1 MAFNFYMPDIGEGV
15 VEGEIV
21 SWKVKQGDRVKLD
34 QPLVEVMT
42 DKATV
47 ELPSPRAGTI
57 VKIHYQDGQICPVGQ
72 ILVTIEEEAGAAAS
86 PGPAGNGQPGHAS
99 PPPPAPHAAAPP
111 TPPAPAQAAGPR
123 PRSPTHTAS
132 PPPFPPGPSAA
143 APPPFGSGPAIP
155 GQAAQAAA
163 PGPSGS
169 ATAPYPA
176 VSAAVAHAA
185 GGAIQVVDATPSRQ
199 RVLATPATR
208 RLARQLG
215 VEIGR
220 VPPTG
225 PHGRVT
231 TADVRSYQSNGGAI
245 HAEAAAPAPQQP
257 SGPPASSISDPG
269 RVGDEERIPLRGIR
283 RRIAES
289 MARSKRTAAHFTYV
303 EEIDMTELVAVRER
317 ARARAAERGVK
328 LNYLPFI
335 VKACVS
341 GLKKWPQL
349 NASLD
354 ETTQEIVRKKYYHVG
369 IAAQGPQGLTV
380 SVVRDADRR
389 SIFDLSREI
398 DRLAEAVR
406 GNTAT
411 REELTGSTFT
421 ITSLGKLGGVLA
433 TPIINFPEV
442 AILGVHKIEERPAVR
457 NGQIVIRQLMNLSIS
472 VDHRLADGWDGAM
485 FVQDVKS
492 LLEDP
497 TTMFMEM
504 V

>member
-1 MAFNFYMPDIGEGV
+1 
-15 VEGEIV
+15 
-21 SWKVKQGDRVKLD
+21 S
-34 QPLVEVMT
+34 
-42 DKATV
+42 AT
-47 ELPSPRAGTI
+47 
-57 VKIHYQDGQICPVGQ
+57 
-72 ILVTIEEEAGAAAS
+72 
-86 PGPAGNGQPGHAS
+86 
-99 PPPPAPHAAAPP
+99 
-111 TPPAPAQAAGPR
+111 APAA
-123 PRSPTHTAS
+123 
-132 PPPFPPGPSAA
+132 FPPGPSAT
-143 APPPFGSGPAIP
+143 P
-155 GQAAQAAA
+155 
-163 PGPSGS
+163 
-169 ATAPYPA
+169 TAPYPA
-176 VSAAVAHAA
+176 VTAS
-185 GGAIQVVDATPSRQ
+185 GAIQVVDATATHQ

-231 TADVRSYQSNGGAI
+231 TADVQRYQSNGGAAA
-245 HAEAAAPAPQQP
+245 HAESPAAPAPQHAP
-257 SGPPASSISDPG
+257 APPIASISAPG
-269 RVGDEERIPLRGIR
+269 RDGDEERIPLRGIR

-317 ARARAAERGVK
+317 AKARAAERGVK

-354 ETTQEIVRKKYYHVG
+354 ETTQEIVRKKYYHIG
-369 IAAQGPQGLTV
+369 IAAQGPQGLSV

-406 GNTAT
+406 GSTAT

-457 NGQIVIRQLMNLSIS
+457 HGQIVIRHLMNLSIS

>member
-1 MAFNFYMPDIGEGV
+1 MSFNFYMPDIGEGV

-21 SWKVKQGDRVKLD
+21 AWKVKEGDRVKLD
-34 QPLVEVMT
+34 QPIVEVMT

-57 VKIHYQDGQICPVGQ
+57 AKINYRDGEICPVGKV
-72 ILVTIEEEAGAAAS
+72 LVVIDEDGAAAGARP
-86 PGPAGNGQPGHAS
+86 PGGNGHPAAS
-99 PPPPAPHAAAPP
+99 PPPAPAHAQPAPHAPAA
-111 TPPAPAQAAGPR
+111 
-123 PRSPTHTAS
+123 
-132 PPPFPPGPSAA
+132 
-143 APPPFGSGPAIP
+143 ID
-155 GQAAQAAA
+155 
-163 PGPSGS
+163 
-169 ATAPYPA
+169 
-176 VSAAVAHAA
+176 
-185 GGAIQVVDATPSRQ
+185 VVDATAQRE

-208 RLARQLG
+208 RLARELG
-215 VEIGR
+215 VPLGH

-225 PHGRVT
+225 KHGRVT
-231 TADVRSYQSNGGAI
+231 SDDVRRYQGGGEAP
-245 HAEAAAPAPQQP
+245 AAAPPQARAPA
-257 SGPPASSISDPG
+257 PPPLAIPRPAAG
-269 RVGDEERIPLRGIR
+269 YEEERIPLRGMR
-283 RRIAES
+283 KRIAES
-289 MARSKRTAAHFTYV
+289 MARSVHTAAHFTYV

-317 ARARAAERGVK
+317 AKARAAERGVR

-335 VKACVS
+335 VKAVVS

-354 ETTQEIVRKKYYHVG
+354 EATQEIVRKKYYHIG
-369 IAAQGPQGLTV
+369 IAAQGPHGLAV

-398 DRLAEAVR
+398 DRLGEAVR
-406 GNTAT
+406 DNTAT
-411 REELTGSTFT
+411 REDLTGSTFT
-421 ITSLGKLGGVLA
+421 VSSLGKLGGVLA

-442 AILGVHKIEERPAVR
+442 AVLGVHKIEERPAVR
-457 NGQIVIRQLMNLSIS
+457 NGQIVARHLMNLSIS

-485 FVQDVKS
+485 FLQDVKS

>member
-1 MAFNFYMPDIGEGV
+1 MAFDFYMPDIGEGV

-21 SWKVKQGDRVKLD
+21 AWKVKEGDRVKLD

-57 VKIHYQDGQICPVGQ
+57 AKINYKDGDICPVGKV
-72 ILVTIEEEAGAAAS
+72 LVVIEEDGAAAA
-86 PGPAGNGQPGHAS
+86 GARPAGGNGQHA
-99 PPPPAPHAAAPP
+99 PAPHGLAAPP
-111 TPPAPAQAAGPR
+111 AHGAQAQHAQ
-123 PRSPTHTAS
+123 
-132 PPPFPPGPSAA
+132 
-143 APPPFGSGPAIP
+143 PAIE
-155 GQAAQAAA
+155 
-163 PGPSGS
+163 
-169 ATAPYPA
+169 
-176 VSAAVAHAA
+176 
-185 GGAIQVVDATPSRQ
+185 VVDATAQRA

-208 RLARQLG
+208 RLARELG
-215 VEIGR
+215 VPLGS

-225 PHGRVT
+225 KHGRVT
-231 TADVRSYQSNGGAI
+231 SDDVRRYQATGGDGAP
-245 HAEAAAPAPQQP
+245 AAAAHVQPAAAHIQPAAAAAHAQPAAPQARP
-257 SGPPASSISDPG
+257 AAPPPVSVPRPAAG
-269 RVGDEERIPLRGIR
+269 YEEERIPLRGVR
-283 RRIAES
+283 KRIAES
-289 MARSKRTAAHFTYV
+289 MARAVHTAAHFTYV

-317 ARARAAERGVK
+317 AKARAAERGVK

-335 VKACVS
+335 IKAVVS

-354 ETTQEIVRKKYYHVG
+354 EATQEIVRKKYYHIG
-369 IAAQGPQGLTV
+369 IAAQGPQGLAV

-398 DRLAEAVR
+398 ERLGEAVR
-406 GNTAT
+406 SNTAT
-411 REELTGSTFT
+411 RDELTGSTFT
-421 ITSLGKLGGVLA
+421 VSSLGKLGGVLA

-457 NGQIVIRQLMNLSIS
+457 GGQIVARHLMNLSIS

-485 FVQDVKS
+485 FLQDVKA

>member
-21 SWKVKQGDRVKLD
+21 AWKVKEGDRVKLD
-34 QPLVEVMT
+34 QPIVEVMT

-57 VKIHYQDGQICPVGQ
+57 VKINYKDGQICPVGQ
-72 ILVTIEEEAGAAAS
+72 ILVVIDDD
-86 PGPAGNGQPGHAS
+86 
-99 PPPPAPHAAAPP
+99 
-111 TPPAPAQAAGPR
+111 
-123 PRSPTHTAS
+123 
-132 PPPFPPGPSAA
+132 SAA
-143 APPPFGSGPAIP
+143 AVTEAQPAGKPGAHTDGHGAGQRAATPAPRPVTPATTASTATTGQRAVQPP
-155 GQAAQAAA
+155 AA
-163 PGPSGS
+163 PSSGS
-169 ATAPYPA
+169 TGR
-176 VSAAVAHAA
+176 ST
-185 GGAIQVVDATPSRQ
+185 GGSIGGSIEIVDATAERP

-215 VEIGR
+215 VEIGK
-220 VPPTG
+220 VSPTG
-225 PHGRVT
+225 KHGRVT
-231 TADVRSYQSNGGAI
+231 ADDVRGYPSNGGA
-245 HAEAAAPAPQQP
+245 AAHGGAPA
-257 SGPPASSISDPG
+257 GKPATPYAPIAIAKG
-269 RVGDEERIPLRGIR
+269 GDEERIPLRGIR
-283 RRIAES
+283 KRIAES
-289 MARSKRTAAHFTYV
+289 MARSVHTAAHFTYV

-317 ARARAAERGVK
+317 AKSRAADRGVR

-335 VKACVS
+335 VKAVVS
-341 GLKKWPQL
+341 GLKKWPQI

-354 ETTQEIVRKKYYHVG
+354 EATQEIVRKKYYHIG

-380 SVVRDADRR
+380 TVVRDADKR

-398 DRLAEAVR
+398 DRLGEAVR
-406 GNTAT
+406 AGTAT

-421 ITSLGKLGGVLA
+421 ISSLGKLGGVLA

-457 NGQIVIRQLMNLSIS
+457 GGQIVARHLMNLSIS

-485 FVQDVKS
+485 FLQDVKA

>member
-15 VEGEIV
+15 VEGEV
-21 SWKVKQGDRVKLD
+21 VAWKVKEGDQVALD

-57 VKIHYQDGQICPVGQ
+57 VSIHFRDGQICPVGQ
-72 ILVTIEEEAGAAAS
+72 ILVVIDDGGAASAPRS
-86 PGPAGNGQPGHAS
+86 NDHAGHPVATRAAVIVAA
-99 PPPPAPHAAAPP
+99 PAPTDP
-111 TPPAPAQAAGPR
+111 QA
-123 PRSPTHTAS
+123 
-132 PPPFPPGPSAA
+132 
-143 APPPFGSGPAIP
+143 
-155 GQAAQAAA
+155 
-163 PGPSGS
+163 
-169 ATAPYPA
+169 
-176 VSAAVAHAA
+176 
-185 GGAIQVVDATPSRQ
+185 

-215 VEIGR
+215 VELGR
-220 VPPTG
+220 VQPTG
-225 PHGRVT
+225 KHGRVT
-231 TADVRSYQSNGGAI
+231 AEDVRGHQTTASAP
-245 HAEAAAPAPQQP
+245 AARAAPPAP
-257 SGPPASSISDPG
+257 SSIG
-269 RVGDEERIPLRGIR
+269 KAGEEERIPLRGVR
-283 RRIAES
+283 KKIAEA
-289 MARSKRTAAHFTYV
+289 MARAVHTAAHFTYV

-317 ARARAAERGVK
+317 AKARAADRGVK

-335 VKACVS
+335 VKAVVS

-354 ETTQEIVRKKYYHVG
+354 ESTQEIVRKKYYHVG
-369 IAAQGPQGLTV
+369 IAAQGPHGLAV

-398 DRLAEAVR
+398 DRLGDAVR
-406 GNTAT
+406 AGTAT
-411 REELTGSTFT
+411 RDDLTGSTFT
-421 ITSLGKLGGVLA
+421 ISSLGKLGGVLA

-442 AILGVHKIEERPAVR
+442 AIVGVHKIEERPAVR
-457 NGQIVIRQLMNLSIS
+457 HGQIVARHLMNLSIS

-485 FVQDVKS
+485 FLQDVKA

-497 TTMFMEM
+497 TTMFMDM

>member
-1 MAFNFYMPDIGEGV
+1 MSFDFYMPDIGEGV

-21 SWKVKQGDRVKLD
+21 SWKVKEGDKVKLD

-47 ELPSPRAGTI
+47 ELPSPRAGT
-57 VKIHYQDGQICPVGQ
+57 VKKLFFKEGDIAPVGK
-72 ILVTIEEEAGAAAS
+72 ILVTIEEEGAHAS
-86 PGPAGNGQPGHAS
+86 AGNGKPAAAHHEA
-99 PPPPAPHAAAPP
+99 PRPPAHEAPRPAAHAAPAAAPRS
-111 TPPAPAQAAGPR
+111 TSA
-123 PRSPTHTAS
+123 PRS
-132 PPPFPPGPSAA
+132 
-143 APPPFGSGPAIP
+143 SGGIE
-155 GQAAQAAA
+155 
-163 PGPSGS
+163 
-169 ATAPYPA
+169 
-176 VSAAVAHAA
+176 
-185 GGAIQVVDATPSRQ
+185 VVDVTATRE

-220 VPPTG
+220 VPATG
-225 PHGRVT
+225 KHGRVT
-231 TADVRSYQSNGGAI
+231 TDDVRNFKDV
-245 HAEAAAPAPQQP
+245 
-257 SGPPASSISDPG
+257 PASRPQTPISIG
-269 RVGDEERIPLRGIR
+269 KGGEEERVPLRGIR
-283 RRIAES
+283 KKIAES
-289 MARSKRTAAHFTYV
+289 MSRAVHTAAHFTYV
-303 EEIDMTELVAVRER
+303 EEVDMTELVAVRDR
-317 ARARAAERGVK
+317 AKTRASERGVK

-354 ETTQEIVRKKYYHVG
+354 ESTQEIVRKKYYHIG
-369 IAAQGPQGLTV
+369 IAAQGPQGLAV

-389 SIFDLSREI
+389 SIFDLSKEI
-398 DRLAEAVR
+398 ERLGEAVR
-406 GNTAT
+406 NGTAT
-411 REELTGSTFT
+411 RDELTGSTFT
-421 ITSLGKLGGVLA
+421 ISSLGKLGGVLA

-442 AILGVHKIEERPAVR
+442 AIVGVHKIEEKPAVR
-457 NGQIVIRQLMNLSIS
+457 NGQIVARHLMNLSIS

-485 FVQDVKS
+485 FLQDVKT